1 MLAPVHTATSGI
13 VRVQSSGSKAA
24 DVKSGSR
31 LPALNHCAAL
41 HLSVT
46 LSLTMSTARAQNNAD
61 RLGEG
66 SGLSW
71 AGKDTGEG
79 TFPATRVP
87 RKAQQYV
94 KGFEGLSK
102 LLHFSIKDLS
112 TDTTDPA

>member
-1 MLAPVHTATSGI
+1 MLAPVHTATSGT

-46 LSLTMSTARAQNNAD
+46 LSLTMSTVRAQNNAD
-61 RLGEG
+61 RLAEG

-87 RKAQQYV
+87 KE
-94 KGFEGLSK
+94 GTTICEGL
-102 LLHFSIKDLS
+102 
-112 TDTTDPA
+112 